1 MFWDATNIVD
11 LFLKHIHSDL
21 PYCDKCSKS
30 FIGTEYKLLMQ
41 SYSMLPRYGIEK
53 LQIGEIEKN
62 MFAVET
68 VLSNK

>member
-1 MFWDATNIVD
+1 
-11 LFLKHIHSDL
+11 
-21 PYCDKCSKS
+21 
-30 FIGTEYKLLMQ
+30 MQ

>member
-1 MFWDATNIVD
+1 MFLGCN
-11 LFLKHIHSDL
+11 KHCRSIFKYIHSDL

-53 LQIGEIEKN
+53 LQIGEIENN
-62 MFAVET
+62 MFAVANCA
-68 VLSNK
+68 V

>member
-1 MFWDATNIVD
+1 MFLGCN
-11 LFLKHIHSDL
+11 KHCRSIFKYIHSDL

-62 MFAVET
+62 MFAVANCA
-68 VLSNK
+68 V